1 MHRLYGFGLALAA
14 WVAACTGALAQD
26 TAKYPE
32 QMVRLVVPF
41 SAGSMT
47 DLLARTVAEKLSE
60 RWKQQVIVENRPGLA
75 GTSSVAKATPDGYT
89 LMLTS
94 NGHTVIGSLNKNLSF
109 DPIKDFVGVS
119 QVATTPLILVA
130 PPESSTHSL
139 KDLIDAAKARPGAL
153 NYGSAGLGST
163 TGIAA
168 ELLKQTTGT
177 DIVHVP
183 FRGLPES
190 QTAVIRGDV
199 AMAFTFFNV
208 GGDLVQSGKMRGL
221 AVTGAK
227 RLAGLPNPADLQ
239 GGGRAGFPIRRLV
252 RHPGTGRHAEGH
264 RRQGQSRTSPRCWR
278 QPTSRRASSRRAS
291 TRVLH
296 PRQVR
301 RRDPKRRRALR
312 QARQAGKLRLG
323 VRPSTRDPSWF
334 TVAAGGSD
342 PMTRFITMG
351 AAQLGPI
358 ERTKFAV
365 RPRLALRAAGMTGGV
380 SGHQATSA

>member
-1 MHRLYGFGLALAA
+1 MPRLYGFGLALAA
-14 WVAACTGALAQD
+14 WIAACTGALAQD
-26 TAKYPE
+26 AAKYPE

-75 GTSSVAKATPDGYT
+75 GTSSVAKAAPDGYT

-119 QVATTPLILVA
+119 QVASTPLILVA
-130 PPESSTHSL
+130 PPESATKSV
-139 KDLIDAAKARPGAL
+139 KDLIDAAKAKPGAL

-177 DIVHVP
+177 DIVHLP

-221 AVTGAK
+221 AVTGTK
-227 RLAGLPNPADLQ
+227 RLAGLPDVPTFKE
-239 GGGRAGFPIRRLV
+239 AGFPDFQYDAWFGILTPAATPKAIVAKVSQDIAQVLAAADVRARFEPQGVELV
-252 RHPGTGRHAEGH
+252 SSAPDKFDAVIKSDAE
-264 RRQGQSRTSPRCWR
+264 RY
-278 QPTSRRASSRRAS
+278 
-291 TRVLH
+291 
-296 PRQVR
+296 
-301 RRDPKRRRALR
+301 
-312 QARQAGKLRLG
+312 GKL
-323 VRPSTRDPSWF
+323 VKP
-334 TVAAGGSD
+334 AN
-342 PMTRFITMG
+342 
-351 AAQLGPI
+351 
-358 ERTKFAV
+358 
-365 RPRLALRAAGMTGGV
+365 
-380 SGHQATSA
+380 

>member
-1 MHRLYGFGLALAA
+1 MLRLYGFGMALAG
-14 WVAACTGALAQD
+14 WIAACTGALAQD
-26 TAKYPE
+26 ASKYPE

-47 DLLARTVAEKLSE
+47 DLLARTVAEKLGE

-119 QVATTPLILVA
+119 QVATTPVILVA
-130 PPESSTHSL
+130 PPESATKSV
-139 KDLIDAAKARPGAL
+139 KDLIDAAKAKPGAL

-227 RLAGLPNPADLQ
+227 RLAGLPDVPTFKEAGVPEFQYDAWFGILAPAATPKAIVDKASQEIAQVLAAADVKARFEPQGVDLVSS
-239 GGGRAGFPIRRLV
+239 APDKFDAVIKSD
-252 RHPGTGRHAEGH
+252 AE
-264 RRQGQSRTSPRCWR
+264 RY
-278 QPTSRRASSRRAS
+278 
-291 TRVLH
+291 
-296 PRQVR
+296 
-301 RRDPKRRRALR
+301 
-312 QARQAGKLRLG
+312 GKL
-323 VRPSTRDPSWF
+323 VKP
-334 TVAAGGSD
+334 AN
-342 PMTRFITMG
+342 
-351 AAQLGPI
+351 
-358 ERTKFAV
+358 
-365 RPRLALRAAGMTGGV
+365 
-380 SGHQATSA
+380 